1 MSIMNGKPCTSR
13 GVSTVWEGLCAN
25 LSSKDDK
32 AAHCYLTKERSFLHL
47 KRKMYSVP
55 LLQRFRPQAETAK
68 SP

>member
-32 AAHCYLTKERSFLHL
+32 AAHCYLT
-47 KRKMYSVP
+47 RKS
-55 LLQRFRPQAETAK
+55 
-68 SP
+68 